1 MEGRGMSI
9 WLHRWLQAA
18 ANRRELNRH
27 GQLGQGL
34 TEYVVIL
41 ALIVVAAIAVLAVMK
56 TGLTNEFNKVINSLP

>member
-1 MEGRGMSI
+1 MTI
-9 WLHRWLQAA
+9 WLHHWLQAA
-18 ANRRELNRH
+18 RNRREFNRH

>member
-1 MEGRGMSI
+1 MSI

-18 ANRRELNRH
+18 ANRRELNRR